1 MAKAEI
7 WLRGMAA
14 AVISGGANGAIT
26 GFAAIGIDPSH
37 FNLAAGFGH
46 TLSLAGVSSIMS
58 AIIGVAAYLKQS
70 PLPCDPGS
78 GDSDGGTWQHPERQ
92 PTQTNVRMT
101 GDPAEAPA
109 AWATTAVTMPTP
121 AAAAWTAQTTART
134 SMRAGARWNVSA
146 GHWRRPFGRPHGQ
159 RWRDR
164 LVEHGYDIGASD
176 VANVRGG
183 A

>member
-70 PLPCDPGS
+70 PLPCDPGWS
-78 GDSDGGTWQHPERQ
+78 DSDGGGWQHPERQ
-92 PTQTNVRMT
+92 PERQNDRQPERQNEWRPGGSAVGAGDDRGSHVDNRDCRMDRSDDRQDEHT
-101 GDPAEAPA
+101 GG
-109 AWATTAVTMPTP
+109 
-121 AAAAWTAQTTART
+121 
-134 SMRAGARWNVSA
+134 RA
-146 GHWRRPFGRPHGQ
+146 
-159 RWRDR
+159 
-164 LVEHGYDIGASD
+164 LEH
-176 VANVRGG
+176 
-183 A
+183 

>member
-70 PLPCDPGS
+70 PLPCDPGW
-78 GDSDGGTWQHPERQ
+78 GDSDGGAWQHAERQPERQ
-92 PTQTNVRMT
+92 NDRRPGGSAGGAGDDRGNHADNRGRM
-101 GDPAEAPA
+101 DHADDR
-109 AWATTAVTMPTP
+109 
-121 AAAAWTAQTTART
+121 QDD
-134 SMRAGARWNVSA
+134 RAG
-146 GHWRRPFGRPHGQ
+146 GRV
-159 RWRDR
+159 
-164 LVEHGYDIGASD
+164 LEH
-176 VANVRGG
+176 
-183 A
+183 